1 MRRVQPSAPTFVTKS
16 QFGCYTVMYPNE
28 QCKIKQ
34 VLLTVTFPITV
45 VVLRIIRSLGCRLQI
60 AGCRLLPTS
69 YSPHPTVHLSG
80 KSSVR
85 TRLILRGKA
94 GKRVRARLLNFL
106 SQVRASYWFIPSI
119 MLLGTF
125 GLSSL
130 TLSLD
135 RNLNFIDL
143 NLPLLYLT
151 QADGGKTLLGTV
163 AGSML
168 SVASLTF
175 SIVMVVL
182 TMASSQFGPRLIE
195 NFMRDRAN
203 QFVLGSF
210 LATFLYC
217 LLVLREVRGG
227 GDVDVGVFVPQLSIS
242 VSLILAVFNLGAFIY
257 FIHNTTENIQV
268 ANVLGKV
275 SDALTRKIV
284 DTYPEKAVFPESVG
298 LGPGEVEDDADLP
311 PAFERKKAT
320 LYASKGGYLRTIDDE
335 RLLAV
340 AKEQEVTVRL
350 LITPGSYVM
359 RGGPLME
366 VYPGSALKACGE
378 QLENQCV
385 LGYSRTQSQDLEFL
399 FDQLLEVALR
409 ALSPGI
415 NDPLTATRCLDRIGD
430 NLNLLASRDLP
441 SPYRFDESGA
451 LRLVIP
457 VLDIEDLVR
466 HLFGP
471 IRAYGAADYLTLN
484 HLLETLRKMSRLTHD
499 PVYRQVL
506 FDEAR
511 RVRDEAETKLSEA
524 DYARLLEGYD
534 AVREVVPV

>member
-1 MRRVQPSAPTFVTKS
+1 M
-16 QFGCYTVMYPNE
+16 
-28 QCKIKQ
+28 
-34 VLLTVTFPITV
+34 
-45 VVLRIIRSLGCRLQI
+45 
-60 AGCRLLPTS
+60 
-69 YSPHPTVHLSG
+69 
-80 KSSVR
+80 
-85 TRLILRGKA
+85 
-94 GKRVRARLLNFL
+94 RARLLNVL
-106 SQVRASYWFIPSI
+106 SELRASYWFIPTL

-130 TLSLD
+130 TLYLD
-135 RNLNFIDL
+135 RSVNFADL
-143 NLPLLYLT
+143 KLPLLYLT

-227 GDVDVGVFVPQLSIS
+227 GDVDIGVFVPQLSIS
-242 VSLILAVFNLGAFIY
+242 VSLVLAVFNLGAFIY
-257 FIHNTTENIQV
+257 FIHNTTESIQV

-284 DTYPEKAVFPESVG
+284 DTYPEKTVFPESVG
-298 LGPGEVEDDADLP
+298 LGPGEVEDEPKLP
-311 PAFERKKAT
+311 PAFERQKAT

-335 RLLAV
+335 RLLEV
-340 AKEQEVTVRL
+340 AKKQKIVVRL
-350 LITPGSYVM
+350 LSTPGSYVM
-359 RGGPLME
+359 RGGPLLE
-366 VYPGSALKACGE
+366 VYPGTALKTCE
-378 QLENQCV
+378 KQLENQCI
-385 LGYSRTQSQDLEFL
+385 LGYSRTQAQDLEFL

-415 NDPLTATRCLDRIGD
+415 NDPLTATRCIDRIGD

-441 SPYRFDESGA
+441 SPYRFDEAGE

-457 VLDIEDLVR
+457 VLETRALVE

-484 HLLETLRKMSRLTHD
+484 HLLITLKKMSRLTHD
-499 PVYRQVL
+499 PVYRQAL
-506 FDEAR
+506 FDEAE
-511 RVRDEAETKLSEA
+511 RVRDEAETKLSRT
-524 DYARLLEGYD
+524 DYATLLETYD
-534 AVREVVPV
+534 EVREIVPV